1 MYVDPSAFVLTD
13 GVSKAD
19 SSLKN
24 DVLNLNL
31 LMALISAPDGNVK
44 YPGFPLLGSVHSL
57 RFSMDCSGGSGKSL
71 QVGTSS

>member
-44 YPGFPLLGSVHSL
+44 YPFLDFHCWGPSWSPFLYVGVSKQSVSL
-57 RFSMDCSGGSGKSL
+57 
-71 QVGTSS
+71 